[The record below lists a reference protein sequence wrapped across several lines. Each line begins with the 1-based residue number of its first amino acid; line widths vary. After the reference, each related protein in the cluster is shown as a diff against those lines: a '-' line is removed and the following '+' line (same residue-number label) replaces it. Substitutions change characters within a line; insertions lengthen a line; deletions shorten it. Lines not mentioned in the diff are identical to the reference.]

1 MAYKTISTLYGLS
14 RMAAA
19 ATGGSPINLV
29 QVAIGDGAGNEVTLD
44 RGQIN
49 IVGER
54 VRRPISRIYQQPD
67 DPTVFIVECTIPADI
82 AGFTIRT
89 AGIYD
94 DNQALV
100 AVCSTPEMY
109 KPHASEGAVA
119 DFVFGMMYKATNDS
133 VVSITVD
140 PNVAVA
146 SREWVMNVI
155 TPATLL
161 PGGTTGQVARK
172 RSNADGDIEWAD
184 PTDVNVVSSTIEET
198 QTLAASQ
205 TIVNLNRTTVQGLAL
220 YVNGT
225 RLRNDEWE
233 PDAILPSRLTLATAR
248 AAGSKLTAV
257 QNEPAG
263 ALTDPLAKAKNLADV
278 PDKAIART
286 NLDVYNKAEVN
297 QRGKQPGDIFYT
309 ARSTA
314 PARSLKANGA
324 AVSRTAYADLFAA
337 IGTRYG
343 AGDGFNTFNV
353 PDLRGEFIRGWD
365 DGRGVDRNRALG
377 TLQMDRVKDHY
388 HGFGRFLSTW
398 GGSEGDDAYF
408 TRRDWWAASETLTG
422 QRITG
427 DSQNTVT
434 APISGGASGDLGTS
448 RQIYLSEGE
457 TNPRNVSQLACIAY

>member
-1 MAYKTISTLYGLS
+1 MAYKTISTFYGLS

-54 VRRPISRIYQQPD
+54 LRRPVSRIYQLAD
-67 DPTVFIVECTIPADI
+67 DPTVFIVECTIPADV

-100 AVCSTPEMY
+100 AVCNTPEMY
-109 KPHASEGAVA
+109 KPHTSEGAVA
-119 DFVFGMMYKATNDS
+119 DFVFSMMYKATNDS

-146 SREWVMNVI
+146 SRAWVMNI
-155 TPATLL
+155 LTPATLL

-198 QTLAASQ
+198 QTLAANQ

-233 PDAILPSRLTLATAR
+233 PDAILPSRLTLGAAR

-263 ALTDPLAKAKNLADV
+263 ALTDPLAKAKNLSDV
-278 PDKAIART
+278 PNKETARV
-286 NLDVYNKAEVN
+286 NLDVFSKAETAAL
-297 QRGKQPGDIFYT
+297 RRYWPGDIFYT
-309 ARSTA
+309 AAASP
-314 PARSLKANGA
+314 PAFSMRANGA
-324 AVSRTAYADLFAA
+324 EVSRTVYADTFARL
-337 IGTRYG
+337 GTRYG
-343 AGDGFNTFNV
+343 AGDGFNTFNL
-353 PDLRGEFIRGWD
+353 PDGRGVFIRGLD
-365 DGRGVDRNRALG
+365 DGRGIDPGRALG
-377 TLQMDRVKDHY
+377 SIQWDALQN
-388 HGFGRFLSTW
+388 
-398 GGSEGDDAYF
+398 
-408 TRRDWWAASETLTG
+408 
-422 QRITG
+422 ITG
-427 DSQNTVT
+427 TFVMDDQG
-434 APISGGASGDLGTS
+434 AERASGAFALGAPTGSGAVNDSVGRVLTFDAS
-448 RQIYLSEGE
+448 RVARTAGE
-457 TNPRNVSQLACIAY
+457 TRPTNIAFLCCVAF